1 MSSSTG
7 VLWRILRENN
17 PIVAV
22 YYPELATR
30 TALIESLKLLAP
42 PEVSLKETS
51 EIEAAFGDLDKIVVL
66 LPDDEV
72 QAVAVLD
79 RRREELRARKAPV
92 VLFLLCDGSGEQR
105 LRSAFALASWLR
117 GREYDPERS
126 LALADSELAAARQE
140 FTKRAGS
147 PPESWLQSWRA
158 GSLPDTL
165 ENNLLSHEALS
176 LENLP

>member
-17 PIVAV
+17 PIAAV
-22 YYPELATR
+22 YYPELVTR

-42 PEVSLKETS
+42 PGLPVKEAT
-51 EIEAAFGDLDKIVVL
+51 EIDAAFADPDKIVVL
-66 LPDDEV
+66 LPDDEAE
-72 QAVAVLD
+72 AVAVLD
-79 RRREELRARKAPV
+79 RRREELRDRTAPV

-126 LALADSELAAARQE
+126 QPLESSEIAAARQE
-140 FTKRAGS
+140 FIKRTGS
-147 PPESWLQSWRA
+147 SPEDWLERWRA
-158 GSLPDTL
+158 GSVADTL
-165 ENNLLSHEALS
+165 ANNLLSHEAMS
-176 LENLP
+176 LENQQ